1 MARLWA
7 WTERL
12 LEAVIS
18 LALIGMTA
26 VTVIDVA
33 GRYLFGA
40 PLQGG
45 FELSELMMGLTVFAA
60 LPLATRAEGHLA
72 IGLFTDRLRGRARRV
87 HRLTILA
94 ITALSLAFIAWRMAV
109 QAQIL
114 HRGEAATGSLQLP
127 LWPLAS
133 VMAALAALATV
144 VAMVLLVRV
153 ALGLDRGDGPAVR
166 ESLE

>member
-1 MARLWA
+1 MARVWR

-18 LALIGMTA
+18 LALIAMTG
-26 VTVIDVA
+26 VTVIDVT

-45 FELSELMMGLTVFAA
+45 YEISELMMGLTVFAA

-72 IGLFTDRLRGRARRV
+72 IGLLTDRLHGRARRV
-87 HRLTILA
+87 HRMVILLVTVGA
-94 ITALSLAFIAWRMAV
+94 LAFIAWRMGV

-114 HRGEAATGSLQLP
+114 MRSEAATGSLQLP
-127 LWPLAS
+127 LWPLAA
-133 VMAALAALATV
+133 VMAALAWLSV
-144 VAMVLLVRV
+144 LVAVGLVARVL
-153 ALGLDRGDGPAVR
+153 LGLDRDAHAAKG
-166 ESLE
+166 SLE

>member
-1 MARLWA
+1 MARAWA

-12 LEAVIS
+12 LELVIS
-18 LALIGMTA
+18 LALIAMTG
-26 VTVIDVA
+26 VTVLDVA
-33 GRYLFGA
+33 GRYLLGT

-45 FELSELMMGLTVFAA
+45 FEISELLMGLTVFAA

-72 IGLFTDRLRGRARRV
+72 IGLLTDRLHGRARRA

-94 ITALSLAFIAWRMAV
+94 ITAGALAFIGWRMGV

-127 LWPLAS
+127 LWPMAG
-133 VMAALAALATV
+133 VMAALAWLAAA
-144 VAMVLLVRV
+144 VAAVLLVRV
-153 ALGLDRGDGPAVR
+153 LAGRGDDGPRVR
-166 ESLE
+166 ETLE

>member
-1 MARLWA
+1 MTRFRH

-12 LEAVIS
+12 LEGVIS
-18 LALIGMTA
+18 LALVAMTG

-40 PLQGG
+40 RLQGG
-45 FELSELMMGLTVFAA
+45 YEISELLMGLTVFAA

-72 IGLFTDRLRGRARRV
+72 IGLLTDRLHGRTRRV
-87 HRLTILA
+87 YRMVIVLV
-94 ITALSLAFIAWRMAV
+94 TAGSLAFIAWRMGV

-127 LWPLAS
+127 LWPLAA
-133 VMAALAALATV
+133 VMAALAWLSVV
-144 VAMVLLVRV
+144 VAVGLVVRML
-153 ALGLDRGDGPAVR
+153 LGLNRDAHAAKG
-166 ESLE
+166 SLE